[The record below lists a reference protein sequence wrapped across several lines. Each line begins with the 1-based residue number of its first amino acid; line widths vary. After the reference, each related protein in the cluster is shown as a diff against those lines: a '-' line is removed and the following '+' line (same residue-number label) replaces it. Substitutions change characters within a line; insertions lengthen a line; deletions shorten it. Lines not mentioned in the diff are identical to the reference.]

1 MESKNRA
8 CIVGVTR
15 FSLLLPG
22 ATQWNL
28 SAQTETLES
37 YRERLYDP
45 ERLDARLKIFTQLS
59 LPQLAKGSRGTD
71 YRHIVQHSS
80 SLPSHYQ
87 VRLRELSQ
95 QYDFLEI
102 VCSDE
107 KHVHDQ
113 SVSAAFR
120 QIVPEQDRKYTSFAW
135 FRLDDD
141 DIVSD
146 RYFDRIVPYVES
158 EPPGRVVS
166 LGLGYSMIYS
176 NGQLR
181 DLRRDYRPKNSIGQ
195 LYICAFDES
204 SDRLIEPPRGDHSI
218 IDQFAPTLLDS
229 RQPSFITV
237 VHPMQDGR
245 AHLEP
250 DQALAAVE
258 KEQGNKPIVAVEGLE
273 AEFSQVRE
281 SNIVADFPLA
291 PVMKEQSLSV
301 EPVRESVGGN
311 GDLVVEAQV
320 TAAEVQT
327 EGRVILGTR
336 FASGTRPPATGRWV
350 EVDRD
355 TLAVGFVVNA
365 PKMKFRAH
373 LLGVPAASELV
384 EMSVWVSRS
393 FQGSVDLDD
402 LQVGMRQKQ

>member
-1 MESKNRA
+1 MESKKGI

-22 ATQWNL
+22 AAQWKL
-28 SAQTETLES
+28 SAEAETPES
-37 YRERLYDP
+37 YRDRLYDP
-45 ERLDARLKIFTQLS
+45 ARLETRLKLFSELS
-59 LPQLAKGSRGTD
+59 LPQLAKGSRGTN
-71 YRHIVQHSS
+71 YRHLVQHSN
-80 SLPSHYQ
+80 SLPAHFQSK
-87 VRLRELSQ
+87 LRELSQ
-95 QYDFLEI
+95 QHEFLEI

-107 KHVHDQ
+107 DSVHRQ
-113 SVSAAFR
+113 SVYEAFR
-120 QIVPEQDRKYTSFAW
+120 EMVDEDERQHTSFAW

-146 RYFDRIVPYVES
+146 QYFNRIVPYVES
-158 EPPGRVVS
+158 EPAGRVVS

-176 NGQLR
+176 NGQLW

-204 SDRLIEPPRGDHSI
+204 GDRLIEPPRADHSI

-273 AEFSQVRE
+273 AEFSQVLE
-281 SNIVADFPLA
+281 SNVVTNFPLT
-291 PVMKEQSLSV
+291 PVMTDESLSADPIR
-301 EPVRESVGGN
+301 EPVSSN

-320 TAAEVQT
+320 TAAKAQT
-327 EGRVILGTR
+327 EGRVIFGMR
-336 FASGTRPPATGRWV
+336 FAPGTRPPATGRWV

-355 TLAVGFVVNA
+355 TLAVGFVVSS
-365 PKMKFRAH
+365 PTMKFRAH
-373 LLGVPAASELV
+373 LLGVPATSQLV

-393 FQGSVDLDD
+393 FVGSVDLDN
-402 LQVGMRQKQ
+402 LQIGVRQKQ